1 MNFAQ
6 ASRLVAAGDELFST
20 YSLSGRVRWFEH
32 PTLGE
37 DVSAIAVL
45 PNGGIV
51 VDCEVYDYPT
61 ACEMTC
67 DPGALGVV
75 YSAIYPEDDA
85 EAQKAREEVVRESHP
100 GLSLRL
106 EARAAIIAEV
116 EQA

>member
-51 VDCEVYDYPT
+51 LDCEVYDYST

-75 YSAIYPEDDA
+75 YPAIYPGDVPLP
-85 EAQKAREEVVRESHP
+85 EVPRTPYVRGDE
-100 GLSLRL
+100 GD
-106 EARAAIIAEV
+106 E
-116 EQA
+116 